1 MNYARVEN
9 DSIVEYPFNT
19 ALLKQANPNT
29 SFPKQPL
36 EKANVRDEHGVVEV
50 VPVSAPESDT
60 HNVSEVTPVNVGG
73 TWTQTWNQTAKS
85 NEELNA
91 VAVSNRVS
99 EYGTPEKQLEFITEN
114 GLEAWQTK
122 VAEIKAKYPKV

>member
-9 DSIVEYPFNT
+9 DSVVEYPFNT

-36 EKANVRDEHGVVEV
+36 EKANVREDYSVVEV

-60 HNVSEVTPVNVGG
+60 HNVVEVAPVNVGG
-73 TWTQTWNQTAKS
+73 TWTQAWNQTAKS
-85 NEELNA
+85 NEELNV
-91 VAVSNRVS
+91 VAVSKRKS
-99 EYGTPEKQLEFITEN
+99 EYGLPEKQIEYITEN
-114 GLEAWQTK
+114 GLEAWQAK
-122 VAEIKAKYPKV
+122 VAGIKARYPKV

>member
-9 DSIVEYPFNT
+9 GSIVEYPFNT

-29 SFPKQPL
+29 SFPKPPL
-36 EKANVRDEHGVVEV
+36 EKANVRDDYGVVEV

-60 HNVSEVTPVNVGG
+60 HNVSEVMPVNVSGA
-73 TWTQTWNQTAKS
+73 WTQTWNQTAKS
-85 NEELNA
+85 DEELNV
-91 VAVSNRVS
+91 VAVSKRES
-99 EYGTPEKQLEFITEN
+99 EYGLPSKQLEFITEN

>member
-9 DSIVEYPFNT
+9 DSVVEYPFNT

-36 EKANVRDEHGVVEV
+36 EKANVRDEYGVVEV

-60 HNVSEVTPVNVGG
+60 HNVSEVTPVNAGG
-73 TWTQTWNQTAKS
+73 TWTQTWDQTAKS
-85 NEELNA
+85 NEELNV
-91 VAVSNRVS
+91 VAVSNRLS
-99 EYGTPEKQLEFITEN
+99 EYGLPEKQLEFITEN

>member
-9 DSIVEYPFNT
+9 DSVVEYPFNT

-36 EKANVRDEHGVVEV
+36 EKANVREDYGVVEV

-60 HNVSEVTPVNVGG
+60 HNVSEVMPVNVSGA
-73 TWTQTWNQTAKS
+73 WTQTWNQTAKS

-99 EYGTPEKQLEFITEN
+99 EYGTSENQLEFITEN